1 MVFTVTADG
10 MTLNVALDTVMAGF
24 RFPSVRLE
32 DIPFCAIGTA
42 VLKGI
47 AVNAAREEVGFL
59 FFLAMDESS
68 GLDSDV
74 FTKVKVPSLFIGL
87 LLLKD
92 PSCVL
97 VMRKMGT

>member
-1 MVFTVTADG
+1 M
-10 MTLNVALDTVMAGF
+10 ALDAVMAGF
-24 RFPSVRLE
+24 RFPSVRLG

-42 VLKGI
+42 VILLKGI

-59 FFLAMDESS
+59 FFLAMNESS

-92 PSCVL
+92 PSWVL
-97 VMRKMGT
+97 VMREMGC